1 MLNFYPFLSYFIS
14 LFFIGKPSVCKYYW
28 NCWLIHV
35 GDQKRPEGTWLVLLK
50 GRRGSG
56 QGWDVARSSFWGWTF
71 FYRQVTIGYK
81 WLTWIVFN
89 MNGHDWITKQLT
101 VGGMIK
107 ITSGWNGKS
116 WSSIMIIPWIMKITC
131 GWNRRREAG
140 RRQRRWSPTPLILII
155 MIIYVFIMMIIAI
168 TIMIHHHHHHDPNY
182 HNCLHFNHHHHDPD
196 YRPHSWFWFSW
207 LSFFLISSWSWSW

>member
-28 NCWLIHV
+28 NCWSIHV
-35 GDQKRPEGTWLVLLK
+35 GDQKRPEGTWLVWLK

-56 QGWDVARSSFWGWTF
+56 QGWDVARSSFWGCTF

-101 VGGMIK
+101 VGEMIK

-155 MIIYVFIMMIIAI
+155 MIVFIMMIIAI

-182 HNCLHFNHHHHDPD
+182 HDCLLFNHHHHDPD
-196 YRPHSWFWFSW
+196 YHPHSWFWFSW